1 MEPMSIEECRCMVN
15 MGLSDCLAALMK
27 QFKEGE
33 RS

>member
-1 MEPMSIEECRCMVN
+1 MEPLSIEECRDIVN
-15 MGLSDCLAALMK
+15 RGLSDCLAALMK